1 MTRTD
6 GPILCFGELLLRLSP
21 PGHGPLF
28 RESRLDANFGGAEAN
43 VAVALARLGRSSGVI
58 SAVPDDVVGDA
69 AIDALRRSG
78 VDVSRIARSDGRLG
92 LYDLAP
98 GAGLRASAIVYD
110 RQNSVFATRAATAY
124 DWPALLA
131 GAARLHLSGINPA
144 IGSAMADICLAAMTA
159 ARAIGV
165 PVSFDGNYRASM
177 WAKWCAD
184 PAAILLPLVDHAD
197 LLFGNHRDIALLLR
211 RPLDGSTPQGRREA
225 ALAAF
230 DRLPN
235 LRHIA
240 SMSRE
245 VRDAGCNVLR
255 ARIDTPTDIIETDAI
270 EVSGIV
276 DRIGTGDA
284 FAAGVLAE
292 LGVGGGEGA
301 AEEAARAAQTGLAL
315 AVLKHATPGDQSE
328 TTPRDLATFREG
340 GFDVRR

>member
-1 MTRTD
+1 MMRAD

-78 VDVSRIARSDGRLG
+78 VDVSRIARGDGRLG
-92 LYDLAP
+92 LYYLAP

-184 PAAILLPLVDHAD
+184 PAEILLPLIDCAD
-197 LLFGNHRDIALLLR
+197 LLFGNYRDIALLLR
-211 RPLDGSTPQGRREA
+211 RPLDGSTPKGRRDA

-230 DRLPN
+230 DRFPN

-255 ARIDTPTDIIETDAI
+255 ARIDTPTEIIETDAI

-292 LGVGGGEGA
+292 LGEGA
-301 AEEAARAAQTGLAL
+301 ELAAQTGLAL

>member
-1 MTRTD
+1 MIRAD

-21 PGHGPLF
+21 PGYGPLF
-28 RESRLDANFGGAEAN
+28 KEARLDANFGGAEAN

-78 VDVSRIARSDGRLG
+78 VDVSRITRGDGRLG
-92 LYDLAP
+92 LYYLAP

-110 RQNSVFATRAATAY
+110 RQDSVFATKAATAY

-144 IGSAMADICLAAMTA
+144 IGPAMADICLAAMTA
-159 ARAIGV
+159 AHALGV

-184 PAAILLPLVDHAD
+184 PAEILLPLVDRAD

-211 RPLDGSTPQGRREA
+211 RPLDGSTSQGRRDA

-230 DRLPN
+230 DRFPN

-255 ARIDTPTDIIETDAI
+255 ARIDTPTDVIETDAI

-284 FAAGVLAE
+284 FAAGVLAD
-292 LGVGGGEGA
+292 LGEGGTEGA
-301 AEEAARAAQTGLAL
+301 AEGAARAAQTGLAL

>member
-92 LYDLAP
+92 LYYLAP

-159 ARAIGV
+159 ARDRRTGV
-165 PVSFDGNYRASM
+165 VRRQLPREHVGEMVCGPSR
-177 WAKWCAD
+177 D
-184 PAAILLPLVDHAD
+184 PSSA
-197 LLFGNHRDIALLLR
+197 R
-211 RPLDGSTPQGRREA
+211 RPCRFVVRQSPRHRIA
-225 ALAAF
+225 AAA
-230 DRLPN
+230 
-235 LRHIA
+235 
-240 SMSRE
+240 S
-245 VRDAGCNVLR
+245 AGW
-255 ARIDTPTDIIETDAI
+255 
-270 EVSGIV
+270 
-276 DRIGTGDA
+276 
-284 FAAGVLAE
+284 
-292 LGVGGGEGA
+292 
-301 AEEAARAAQTGLAL
+301 
-315 AVLKHATPGDQSE
+315 
-328 TTPRDLATFREG
+328 
-340 GFDVRR
+340 

>member
-1 MTRTD
+1 MIRAD

-28 RESRLDANFGGAEAN
+28 KDARLDANFGGAEAN

-78 VDVSRIARSDGRLG
+78 VNVSRITRGDGRLG
-92 LYDLAP
+92 LYYLAP

-110 RQNSVFATRAATAY
+110 RQDSVFATKAATAY
-124 DWPALLA
+124 DWRALLA

-144 IGSAMADICLAAMTA
+144 IGPAMADICLAAMTA
-159 ARAIGV
+159 ARALGV

-184 PAAILLPLVDHAD
+184 PAEILLPLVDRAD

-211 RPLDGSTPQGRREA
+211 RPLDGSTSQGRRDA

-230 DRLPN
+230 DRFPN

-255 ARIDTPTDIIETDAI
+255 ARIDTPTDVIETDAI

-284 FAAGVLAE
+284 FAAGVLAD
-292 LGVGGGEGA
+292 LGEGGTEGT
-301 AEEAARAAQTGLAL
+301 AEGAARAAQTGLAL

-328 TTPRDLATFREG
+328 TTPRELATFREG

>member
-28 RESRLDANFGGAEAN
+28 REARLDANFGGAEAN
-43 VAVALARLGRSSGVI
+43 VAVALARLGIGSGVI

-69 AIDALRRSG
+69 AIDALRRTG
-78 VDVSRIARSDGRLG
+78 VDISRILRGDGRLG
-92 LYDLAP
+92 LYYLAP

-110 RQNSVFATRAATAY
+110 RQQSLFATTPATAY
-124 DWPALLA
+124 DWHALLG
-131 GAARLHLSGINPA
+131 GASRLHLSGINPA
-144 IGSAMADICLAAMTA
+144 IGPAMADVCLAAMTA
-159 ARAIGV
+159 ARAVGV
-165 PVSFDGNYRASM
+165 AVSFDGNYRASM

-184 PAAILLPLVDHAD
+184 PAAILLPLVDRAD

-211 RPLDGSTPQGRREA
+211 RPMDGATPQGRRDA

-230 DRLPN
+230 DRFPN

-245 VRDAGCNVLR
+245 VRDAGCNILR
-255 ARIDTPTDIIETDAI
+255 ARIDTPTDVIETDAI

-284 FAAGVLAE
+284 FAAGVLAD
-292 LGVGGGEGA
+292 LGEGA
-301 AEEAARAAQTGLAL
+301 ERAAQTGLAL